1 MAGRRGSWTRRLL
14 VTRKQRRRR
23 RRKRKRLQQ
32 QLLRRQLLLKLLL
45 RRARPGR
52 WRRRQCRSSA
62 ASFAACQ
69 LPLSAVSALPLSLP
83 LLLCHSQ
90 ASPTTVVGTQSHV
103 PQRNHLRLA
112 YVLESPAV
120 LDIGTASNAC
130 LADTGPAGLLYCCH
144 MALCTASA
152 SCCSDTA

>member
-14 VTRKQRRRR
+14 VTRKQRKRR
-23 RRKRKRLQQ
+23 RRKRKQLQQ

-45 RRARPGR
+45 RRAKPGR

-69 LPLSAVSALPLSLP
+69 LPLSAVRALTLSLP
-83 LLLCHSQ
+83 LLLRHSQ

-112 YVLESPAV
+112 YILESPAA
-120 LDIGTASNAC
+120 LPFIKIGTEYNAC
-130 LADTGPAGLLYCCH
+130 LAGTGPAGLLYCCCH
-144 MALCTASA
+144 MALRTASA
-152 SCCSDTA
+152 S